1 MMFVGGSRAHH
12 YQDLFAE
19 IGMQTISA
27 GYEFAHRDD
36 YEGRKVLPS
45 IEVDADT
52 RNIEEIVV
60 KPDAEAFAPR
70 ITPEKKAE
78 LTEKGGLRWN
88 DYEGMMAQMETNSLV
103 IDDLNHHEAEVLI
116 QKYHP
121 DIFCAGVKE
130 KYVVQKY
137 GIPMKQLHSYDYS
150 GPYAGFKGAVNFYR
164 EIDRMINTKIWSLI
178 PAPWDKEPQVTGTYG
193 WD

>member
-1 MMFVGGSRAHH
+1 MKT
-12 YQDLFAE
+12 L
-19 IGMQTISA
+19 SA

-52 RNIEEIVV
+52 RNIEEITV
-60 KPDAEAFAPR
+60 KPDPENYRPR
-70 ITPEKKAE
+70 LSESERAA
-78 LTEKGGLRWN
+78 LTAKGVALN
-88 DYEGMMAQMETNSLV
+88 DYEGMMAQMEDNSLV

-150 GPYAGFKGAVNFYR
+150 GPYAGFRGAINFYR
-164 EIDRMINTKIWSLI
+164 EIDRMINTKIWGLI
-178 PAPWDKEPQVTGTYG
+178 PAPWDKEPQITGTYG
-193 WD
+193 TE